1 MRTLSKFTTTLVVC
15 LLAFKVYAG
24 EAVGI
29 HDFGANIT
37 ENQSCEIAKL
47 KATKQ
52 LIENEIGQVIQVNDL
67 KSCVNGNCEFNSF
80 KWVSFPGI
88 VKRSKFDT
96 HIEERDGRRFCI
108 AKVSGKVISLDK
120 IYDDNHDFS
129 ILMNKNGMYH
139 TNDFMQVALFGLS
152 KQHYKIFVV
161 NDKAEMIYPNN
172 YQPDRKVKDLK
183 IPNSNYSIQVVK
195 EDNPNELLIVV
206 SSKRPFTMN
215 TTYNIKDFVEKLM
228 DMKSKGFRLRMYDFV
243 VQ

>member
-1 MRTLSKFTTTLVVC
+1 MRTLSKLTTTLVVC

-29 HDFGANIT
+29 HDFGADIT

-67 KSCVNGNCEFNSF
+67 KSCVNGNCDFNSF

-88 VKRSKFDT
+88 IKKSKFET
-96 HIEERDGRRFCI
+96 YIEERDGRRFCI
-108 AKVSGKVISLDK
+108 AKVTGDVVRLDK
-120 IYDDNHDFS
+120 IYDNDHDFS
-129 ILMNKNGMYH
+129 ILMNKNGWNH
-139 TNDFMQVALFGLS
+139 TNDFMQVDLFGLS
-152 KQHYKIFVV
+152 EQHYKIFIV
-161 NDKAEMIYPNN
+161 NEKAQMIYPNN
-172 YQPDRKVKDLK
+172 YQPDRKVQHLT
-183 IPNSNYSIQVVK
+183 IPNTNYSIKVKK
-195 EDNPNELLIVV
+195 EDNPNELLMVI
-206 SSKRPFTMN
+206 SSKKEFEMN
-215 TTYNIKDFVEKLM
+215 SVYNIKDFVEKLM

>member
-1 MRTLSKFTTTLVVC
+1 VRTLSKLTTTLVVC

-29 HDFGANIT
+29 HDFGADIT

-67 KSCVNGNCEFNSF
+67 KSCVNGNCDFNSF

-88 VKRSKFDT
+88 IKKSKFET
-96 HIEERDGRRFCI
+96 YIEERDGRRFCI
-108 AKVSGKVISLDK
+108 AKVTGDVVRLDK
-120 IYDDNHDFS
+120 IYDNDHDFS
-129 ILMNKNGMYH
+129 ILMNKNGWYH
-139 TNDFMQVALFGLS
+139 TNDFMQVDLFGLS
-152 KQHYKIFVV
+152 EQHYKIFIV
-161 NDKAEMIYPNN
+161 NEKAQMIYPNN
-172 YQPDRKVKDLK
+172 YQPDRKVQHLT
-183 IPNSNYSIQVVK
+183 IPNTNYSIKVKK
-195 EDNPNELLIVV
+195 EDNPNELLMVI
-206 SSKRPFTMN
+206 SSKKEFEMN
-215 TTYNIKDFVEKLM
+215 SVYNIKDFVEKLM